1 MLKLA
6 RLCHEEN
13 YMKNRLL
20 PNLGTQTYVM
30 GIINLTSDSF
40 SGDGIL
46 QQADPIHAALE
57 QARQFLRDGADILDL
72 GAEST
77 RPAALPVSAEEEM
90 ERLLPVLES
99 LVVQFPDALLS
110 VDTYKA
116 SVAEACLKAGV
127 QIINDVWGFRMDPEM
142 ASVVAQ
148 FGATAVLMHN
158 RATPYQT
165 ESSPS
170 LGGRYVDVAYRDIL
184 EEVKRGLLDSVEIA
198 KNAGVTDDAII
209 LDPGIGFGKTTR
221 QNLQLLQNLD
231 QLTDLG
237 FPILL
242 GVSRKSFIGYTLDLP
257 PGERLEGSLAAN
269 AYGILHGADIV
280 RVHDVRETARLA
292 KMLDAIRNV

>member
-1 MLKLA
+1 
-6 RLCHEEN
+6 
-13 YMKNRLL
+13 MKNRLL

-77 RPAALPVSAEEEM
+77 RPAAVPVSAEEEL

-99 LVVQFPDALLS
+99 LVEQFPDALLS

-116 SVAEACLKAGV
+116 SVAKACLKAGV
-127 QIINDVWGFRMDPEM
+127 QIVNDVWGFRMDPEM
-142 ASVVAQ
+142 ASVVAH
-148 FGATAVLMHN
+148 FRATAVLMHN
-158 RATPYQT
+158 RATPQQT
-165 ESSPS
+165 ESSPT
-170 LGGRYVDVAYRDIL
+170 LGGRYVDVAYQDIL

-221 QNLQLLQNLD
+221 QNLLLLQNLD

-280 RVHDVRETARLA
+280 RVHDVRETVRLA